1 MKEGAGMESPTTEE
15 ENRQAGESPPFCVR
29 EGEYMY

>member
-15 ENRQAGESPPFCVR
+15 EKKKAGENPPFCVQ
-29 EGEYMY
+29 EWEDMY